1 MTKNKKCGPLFYLS
15 KKLLKK
21 SLVLAASMPIFA
33 AGTLAAN
40 AVEPDVLL
48 QLHPASGTTP
58 KLQARHDYKEDQS
71 PALKADPEATR
82 KVFNIGVESWR
93 NADSIDSIIQRLVD
107 CKASNSTELKEL
119 DEQITKLR
127 TPTSKVVATTRDS
140 LNHSFSYQGV
150 DPSARAGK
158 LILDEPMKKFDL
170 PVAEYQRQKIVD
182 KIHSEVVAALLELS
196 LGFGLPDKTSRT
208 RTLSSGVRALT
219 SLVGESD
226 ANAAV
231 HALDGWLKKAVAAN
245 ANDKSI
251 KQISILDQEAL
262 LQTMVAEATSNDV
275 IITQLTKRLNKYAHP
290 GTIKSATS
298 RVVETT
304 LSGISVIGPGF
315 AIPLAAAGAL
325 EVYVQGTGGSEQR
338 KLEKE
343 LAMAQRIRS
352 RVAVLTRET
361 AMGLENYRL
370 AQVTN
375 NAPLQYFSQGL
386 LCSMTSPKFVAA
398 KLMTPEIVPDES
410 VVPAIVETI
419 EKDKL
424 R

>member
-1 MTKNKKCGPLFYLS
+1 LFYLA
-15 KKLLKK
+15 KKWLKK
-21 SLVLAASMPIFA
+21 SVLLATGIPLFA
-33 AGTLAAN
+33 TSTLAAY

-48 QLHPASGTTP
+48 QLHPASVSTP
-58 KLQARHDYKEDQS
+58 KLQARHDYKEYQEI
-71 PALKADPEATR
+71 AGKAAPEETK

-93 NADSIDSIIQRLVD
+93 NAESIDSIIQKLVD
-107 CKASNSTELKEL
+107 CKASNSPELKKL
-119 DEQITKLR
+119 DEQISKLR
-127 TPTSKVVATTRDS
+127 APSQKVIGSTRDA
-140 LNHSFSYQGV
+140 LNHSFSYQGI

-158 LILDEPMKKFDL
+158 LILDEPMKKFEL

-182 KIHSEVVAALLELS
+182 KIHSEVVATLLELS
-196 LGFGLPDKTSRT
+196 LGFGLQDKTSRT
-208 RTLSSGVRALT
+208 KTLSSGVRALT
-219 SLVGESD
+219 SLVGEGD

-231 HALDGWLKKAVAAN
+231 HALDGWLKKAVSSN
-245 ANDKSI
+245 TNDTTI
-251 KQISILDQEAL
+251 RQISILDQEAL
-262 LQTMVAEATSNDV
+262 LQAMVAEATSNDV

-298 RVVETT
+298 KVVETT

-325 EVYVQGTGGSEQR
+325 EVYVQGTGGSEQK

-386 LCSMTSPKFVAA
+386 LCSMTSSKFVSA
-398 KLMTPEIVPDES
+398 KLMTQEVVPDELI
-410 VVPAIVETI
+410 VPAIVETI

>member
-1 MTKNKKCGPLFYLS
+1 LFYLS
-15 KKLLKK
+15 KNLLKK
-21 SLVLAASMPIFA
+21 SAVLATGLPIFA
-33 AGTLAAN
+33 MSILSAN

-48 QLHPASGTTP
+48 QLHPASVPTP
-58 KLQARHDYKEDQS
+58 KLEARTDFKEAQA
-71 PALKADPEATR
+71 PAIKAAPEPR

-93 NADSIDSIIQRLVD
+93 NAESIDSIIQKLVD
-107 CKASNSTELKEL
+107 GKAAISPELQKL
-119 DEQITKLR
+119 DEEITKLR
-127 TPTSKVVATTRDS
+127 TPTHKVIATTRDS

-170 PVAEYQRQKIVD
+170 PGAEYQRQKIVD

-196 LGFGLPDKTSRT
+196 LGFGLPDKATRT
-208 RTLSSGVRALT
+208 KTLSSGVRALT
-219 SLVGESD
+219 ALVGEDD

-231 HALDGWLKKAVAAN
+231 HALDGWLKKAASSNTSDAS
-245 ANDKSI
+245 A

-262 LQTMVAEATSNDV
+262 LQAMVQEATANDV
-275 IITQLTKRLNKYAHP
+275 IIKQLTKRLNKYAHP
-290 GTIKSATS
+290 GTIKSASS
-298 RVVETT
+298 RVIETT

-325 EVYVQGTGGSEQR
+325 EVYVQATGGSEQG

-343 LAMAQRIRS
+343 LAFAQRIRS
-352 RVAVLTRET
+352 RVAVLSRET

-370 AQVTN
+370 AQITN

-386 LCSMTSPKFVAA
+386 LCSMTSSKFVSA
-398 KLMTPEIVPDES
+398 KLMTNEVVPDES
-410 VVPAIVETI
+410 IVPAIVETI

-424 R
+424 K

>member
-1 MTKNKKCGPLFYLS
+1 
-15 KKLLKK
+15 
-21 SLVLAASMPIFA
+21 
-33 AGTLAAN
+33 
-40 AVEPDVLL
+40 
-48 QLHPASGTTP
+48 
-58 KLQARHDYKEDQS
+58 
-71 PALKADPEATR
+71 LKADPEATR